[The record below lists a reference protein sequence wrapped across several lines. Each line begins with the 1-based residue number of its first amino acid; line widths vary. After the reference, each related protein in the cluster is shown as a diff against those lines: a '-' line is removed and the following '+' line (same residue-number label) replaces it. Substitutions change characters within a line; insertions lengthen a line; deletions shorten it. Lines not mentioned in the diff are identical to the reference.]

1 MMKLSWS
8 IIVVVILLF
17 SCETAP
23 DKNEVAEPEAIEHN
37 ETYVNDPH
45 SFSNPHE
52 AVTKHLNLEL
62 EVNFDEKELKG
73 VARYQIARKSSA
85 DKIVFDID
93 SLDIEKVTLNRNE
106 SSAIYSIE
114 KGNEF
119 GQKLSVNIHKNTRV
133 VNIYYKTSPRSTAVQ
148 WLRPEQT
155 LGKREPFLFTQG
167 QAILTRSWIPCQDSP
182 GVRLTYDAEI
192 TVPEGLMAV
201 MSAENPQRVA
211 SDGVYNFTMK
221 QAIPAYLIALAVGE
235 LEFRAISDN
244 MGVYAEPQLVEAAA
258 YEFADMPLML
268 ETAEELY
275 GKYLWER
282 YDVIVLPPSFPFGG
296 MENPRLTFATPTI
309 IAGDRSLTALVAH
322 ELAHSWSGNLVTN
335 ATWNDFW
342 LNEGFTVY
350 IEKRIMEALYGK
362 DYSSMLNYLDYQ
374 GLLNTIE
381 KLGTESELTQLKLDL
396 AGRDPDDGMTDV
408 AYEKGYNFLRVI
420 EETIG
425 RERFDEFLKDY
436 FEQFAFQSVTT
447 EMFVDYLH
455 EELIYKDSIDVNVDE
470 WIYGT
475 GLPENSVV
483 PYSNKFNKV
492 ENQLMTWYDGQIE
505 IENIETELWTT
516 HEWLHFIRKL
526 PKEISADRLAELDEK
541 LYLTQ
546 SGNAEIQAAWFE
558 VSVKRGYDGVH
569 EELEEFL
576 RRVGRR
582 KFLMPLYSALSE
594 TPEGKEMALRIY
606 AQARKNYHSVSV
618 KSIDELLD
626 FDPEKYKG
634 SISL

>member
-1 MMKLSWS
+1 MIKLSCS
-8 IIVVVILLF
+8 IIAVLIFLF
-17 SCETAP
+17 SCETVP
-23 DKNEVAEPEAIEHN
+23 HENEVSEPEAIEHN
-37 ETYVNDPH
+37 ESYVNDPH

-62 EVNFDEKELKG
+62 DVDFDERVLEG
-73 VARYQIARKSSA
+73 VARYQIARKSGA

-93 SLDIEKVTLNRNE
+93 SLEIEKVTLNRDE
-106 SSAIYSIE
+106 SSAIYSID

-133 VNIYYKTSPRSTAVQ
+133 VNIYYKTSPRASALQ

-155 LGKREPFLFTQG
+155 LGNREPFLFTQG

-182 GVRLTYDAEI
+182 GVRMTYNA
-192 TVPEGLMAV
+192 TVEVPKGLMAL
-201 MSAENPQRVA
+201 MSAENPQEV
-211 SDGVYNFTMK
+211 SEDGVYQFKME

-235 LEFRAISDN
+235 LEFRSVSTN

-275 GKYLWER
+275 GAYLWER

-350 IEKRIMEALYGK
+350 IEKRIMEALYGNG
-362 DYSSMLNYLDYQ
+362 YASMLNYLDYQ

-381 KLGTESELTQLKLDL
+381 ELGTESELTQLKLEL
-396 AGRDPDDGMTDV
+396 EGRDPDDGMTDV

-420 EETIG
+420 EETVG
-425 RERFDEFLKDY
+425 RERFDQFLKDY
-436 FEQFAFQSVTT
+436 FKKFAFQSVTT
-447 EMFVDYLH
+447 EMFVEHLN
-455 EELIYKDSIDVNVDE
+455 EELLDKDSIQINVNE

-483 PYSNKFNKV
+483 PYSNRFTKV
-492 ENQLMTWYDGQIE
+492 EDQMKSWYAGNMTIDQ
-505 IENIETELWTT
+505 IETELWTT
-516 HEWLHFIRKL
+516 HEWLHFIRNL
-526 PKEISADRLAELDEK
+526 PVDITAEHLAALDEK
-541 LYLTQ
+541 LYLTK
-546 SGNAEIQAAWFE
+546 SSNAEIQAAWYE
-558 VSVKRGYDGVH
+558 VAVRHGYDEVNDN
-569 EELEEFL
+569 LEEFL